1 MWDRIRIRFKWL
13 TIRGFRKWNA
23 DDMSAFFSWFIV
35 GQTLWIFIG
44 TTGFVSV
51 IFAIANNLQMQET
64 LARFISDYLTT
75 ETGIHIVFES
85 AIVPRWRD
93 SRICFENVYVSR
105 RPGNTKPLPMH
116 PSAGYKEAA
125 RLLSIGEH
133 SHDTWEENMH
143 DERETGHRAKSQPV
157 QDPPTDVTYFDVNI
171 DSVAVTLSLWRW
183 WNGRGIITDAEV
195 KGVRGVIDRR
205 HLTEPYPIDLDPAST
220 RHIAQPGDF
229 QLESLK
235 LEDVLVTI
243 YQPNFRPFTAS
254 IFTADLSHFRKQWI
268 FYDLLSADSMVGQF
282 DNCLF
287 SVHRPQSI
295 NRTMIGDSKDA
306 TWKRMSR
313 FRIDGVNIDHL
324 QYLTAED
331 GPIAWITSGKVDAV
345 VDIRF
350 GRDPGEDIDIHAL
363 LGEIAA
369 NISAAASGSSPD
381 SPDVSGAGRD
391 HAAEGEPSVSEG
403 NSTPL
408 PSMNPP
414 ERIPGQRELA
424 KPALTAP
431 SEEDDGSFTW
441 EQSIN
446 QLIIDIDL
454 RFRDVKA
461 AVPIFANDLSYA
473 RNALIRP
480 IVAFLN
486 ANRTLIPIRCRVAKD
501 LKEFNGSWTIWQTGL
516 SDDVSNKTY
525 EALAHHVASA
535 NQRRLK
541 TVSLWSLRMTA
552 SAISS
557 ALKNI
562 VDSHSP
568 PRA

>member
-1 MWDRIRIRFKWL
+1 
-13 TIRGFRKWNA
+13 
-23 DDMSAFFSWFIV
+23 
-35 GQTLWIFIG
+35 
-44 TTGFVSV
+44 
-51 IFAIANNLQMQET
+51 MQ
-64 LARFISDYLTT
+64 
-75 ETGIHIVFES
+75 
-85 AIVPRWRD
+85 
-93 SRICFENVYVSR
+93 
-105 RPGNTKPLPMH
+105 

-157 QDPPTDVTYFDVNI
+157 EDPPTDVTYFDVNI

-391 HAAEGEPSVSEG
+391 HGAEGEPSVSEG
-403 NSTPL
+403 TAAPL

-446 QLIIDIDL
+446 QVIIDIDL